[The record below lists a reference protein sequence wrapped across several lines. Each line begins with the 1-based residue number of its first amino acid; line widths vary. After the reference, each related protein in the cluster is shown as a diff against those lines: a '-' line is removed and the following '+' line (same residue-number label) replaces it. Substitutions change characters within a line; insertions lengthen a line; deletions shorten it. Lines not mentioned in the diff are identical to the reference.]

1 MAEMTAVEYL
11 REKTRMTKNE
21 NGNCG
26 IYCEDCPLSRRNN
39 STEERCSALEGKYPE
54 RTVAIVQK
62 WAKEHPRKTML
73 ADLLEKYPN
82 VPMDATGTPD
92 SICPCNLG
100 YEGRWNCGE
109 AECNECWN
117 RPLEVAE

>member
-1 MAEMTAVEYL
+1 MEMTAVEYL
-11 REKTRMTKNE
+11 REKARMTKNK

-26 IYCEDCPLSRRNN
+26 IHCEDCPLSSRNN
-39 STEERCSALEGKYPE
+39 GVEELCNILKEKHPE
-54 RTVAIVQK
+54 KAVAIVQK

-92 SICPCNLG
+92 SICPCSLG
-100 YEGRWNCGE
+100 YEGQRNCE
-109 AECNECWN
+109 EMKCNECWN
-117 RPLEVAE
+117 RTMEAE